1 MFNNSKT
8 SSPLDR
14 SIPKGNHGNERHG
27 SIMKMAWLIPIL
39 VLTFIGCQKSKQ
51 NSTRTSAEAS
61 ALHVF
66 QQAGRFGYKDLTGIV
81 VLDAQFADAGEFS
94 EDLARVRTDPNGPW
108 SYINGS
114 GDVMIPAQFDGA
126 SDFHNGKALVLS
138 NDKYFFVGP
147 DGKRLDTFDE
157 ETHDKP
163 LSVGDTLYVIHPN
176 GLIARGLGDLNAS
189 AMGQV
194 QFGEAV
200 TYAYDPHPRQF
211 QSIEGLRGSW
221 LCVRYQNKQGYL
233 FDLYLSRFPQATEK
247 RAVETYRV
255 VVSAKNDNSYSV
267 YTLTRYSSGGFF
279 NTHDAS
285 QVRESRE
292 IVPNATVEQVLAR
305 LKLFP
310 TGEIGPI
317 VQRFTG
323 ESGSFTNENGETV
336 TVTVRRFADGF
347 FDTISFSNKSDAGT
361 FDFTL
366 TKVTREDVEITTS
379 TTSEG
384 TENETPSE
392 TGEQSN

>member
-1 MFNNSKT
+1 M
-8 SSPLDR
+8 
-14 SIPKGNHGNERHG
+14 
-27 SIMKMAWLIPIL
+27 IL
-39 VLTFIGCQKSKQ
+39 VLTFIGCSKSKQ
-51 NSTRTSAEAS
+51 RTARTSAEAS
-61 ALHVF
+61 ALQVF

-94 EDLARVRTDPNGPW
+94 EDLARVRPDPNGPW
-108 SYINGS
+108 GYINNV
-114 GDVMIPAQFDGA
+114 GDVVIPAQFDGA
-126 SDFHNGKALVLS
+126 SDFRGGRTLVLS
-138 NDKYFFVGP
+138 NDKYSFIAT
-147 DGKRLDTFDE
+147 DGKRLGTFDE

-176 GLIARGLGDLNAS
+176 GLIARALGDLNAN

-200 TYAYDPHPRQF
+200 TYAYDPHPKQF
-211 QSIEGLRGSW
+211 QTIDGLRGVW
-221 LCVRYQNKQGYL
+221 LSVRYQNKQGYL
-233 FDLYLSRFPQATEK
+233 FDLYLSRYPQTAEK
-247 RAVETYRV
+247 RAVETFRV
-255 VVSAKNDNSYSV
+255 VVSSKNDNSYSV
-267 YTLTRYSSGGFF
+267 YTLTRYLSGGFL

-285 QVRESRE
+285 QVTESRE
-292 IVPNATVEQVLAR
+292 VVPNANVEEIIAR

-336 TVTVRRFADGF
+336 AVAVRRFADGF
-347 FDTISFSNKSDAGT
+347 FDTVSFSKKSDAGT

-379 TTSEG
+379 ATSEG
-384 TENETPSE
+384 VETSTPSE
-392 TGEQSN
+392 TGE